1 MTLRRQYL
9 TVHSAPALQPQTTM
23 TRLVLLLLGVLL
35 SALASGVDAKSK
47 GDQIR
52 MYQFTSDYC
61 DGMPDG
67 ANIDIKREECV
78 NINARSIKPTSDKK
92 REKWLSDINNG
103 ATSCALIVWD
113 GPGCTK
119 DNEAFIEFPENVGK
133 CYTSATHMPIRSVMF
148 TCDST
153 RKEVIT

>member
-1 MTLRRQYL
+1 
-9 TVHSAPALQPQTTM
+9 M
-23 TRLVLLLLGVLL
+23 TRLVPLLLGALL

-78 NINARSIKPTSDKK
+78 NVNARSIKPMFDDK
-92 REKWLSDINNG
+92 RRKWFDDIGNG
-103 ATSCALIVWD
+103 ATNCALIVWD
-113 GPGCTK
+113 GPGCTN
-119 DNEAFIEFPENVGK
+119 DNEAAIDFPENIGR
-133 CYTSATHMPIRSVMF
+133 CYTSATHMPIRSVKF

-153 RKEVIT
+153 RKPAIA